1 MTPNILPLAVFIFC
15 VKQELVIMIL
25 ILVPDKC
32 IHKQMRRQSTWL
44 GAPQKLFW
52 SQFMQNKPKLYCT
65 TAEHLANYA
74 MLLYLSVNFLMQYLS
89 IFKLAEI
96 LMCCWNQVLCLMI
109 GMPLFA
115 NYEVGTDLFSSKG
128 TCNCTYNFSRI
139 CPILWFFP
147 SIFPVHVSC
156 YQRKSCKDNV
166 ALLQW

>member
-44 GAPQKLFW
+44 GAPQKIVLI
-52 SQFMQNKPKLYCT
+52 T
-65 TAEHLANYA
+65 IYA
-74 MLLYLSVNFLMQYLS
+74 KQTKTLLYNSRTLGKLCYATVSSLNFLMQYLS
-89 IFKLAEI
+89 IFKLEEI

-115 NYEVGTDLFSSKG
+115 NYEAGTDLFSSKG

-139 CPILWFFP
+139 CPILCFSP

-156 YQRKSCKDNV
+156 YQIKSCKDNV

>member
-65 TAEHLANYA
+65 TEEHLANYA
-74 MLLYLSVNFLMQYLS
+74 MLLCLSLNFLMQYLS
-89 IFKLAEI
+89 IFKLEDI
-96 LMCCWNQVLCLMI
+96 LMGCWNQVLCLMI

-115 NYEVGTDLFSSKG
+115 NYEAGTDLFSSKG
-128 TCNCTYNFSRI
+128 TFNCTLNLSRI
-139 CPILWFFP
+139 CPILCFSP

-156 YQRKSCKDNV
+156 YQIKSCKDNV